1 METSKFI
8 DDLIAG
14 NAATAKESLNDLLSQ
29 KAFSALE
36 DRKVEIAQSIYANQ
50 DSDIEDEQDEE
61 QEETIEDETA

>member
-14 NAATAKESLNDLLSQ
+14 NVATAKESLNDLLSQ